1 MAYQVVLKEIQPATY
16 LLESAP
22 AGVDVALQARASAG
36 RLGFVTPRDLQLP
49 ERPAMI
55 PTQIT
60 GEPGRRWPVMM
71 RAVLLLVVLLGP
83 RASLTE
89 RWIEPDLGGDVEG
102 YLALNEATVP
112 GLRPGDEKSIVW
124 ANPDTYQRTPI
135 SVVYLHGFSADRHEV
150 DPLPKLV
157 AEALGANI
165 YYARLAGHGRDGS
178 AMGEATAEAWLDD
191 AAEAMAVGRAI
202 GDRVVLVG
210 TSTGGTLAVW
220 TASRP
225 EARDEVAALV
235 VLSPNFGPRAA
246 AAQVLLW
253 PWGGLIARA
262 VVGPERCFEP
272 ANEVQARHWTTCYPT
287 RVLLPMM
294 ALVERARTLD
304 FSEVTAPLLMMY
316 SDEDLVVDSDV
327 TVATF
332 GHFGS
337 VPKTLLSV
345 DASPGAAFHVL
356 AGDILSPETTDTVA
370 DVVITFLAQAL
381 GGVG

>member
-1 MAYQVVLKEIQPATY
+1 
-16 LLESAP
+16 
-22 AGVDVALQARASAG
+22 
-36 RLGFVTPRDLQLP
+36 
-49 ERPAMI
+49 MI

-60 GEPGRRWPVMM
+60 GEPGRRWPVTGG
-71 RAVLLLVVLLGP
+71 AVFLLIVLLGP
-83 RASLTE
+83 RAGLTE

-102 YLALNEATVP
+102 YLARSEATVP
-112 GLRPGDEKSIVW
+112 GLRAGDEKSIVW
-124 ANPDTYQRTPI
+124 ANPDTHERTPVA
-135 SVVYLHGFSADRHEV
+135 VVYLHGFSADRHEV
-150 DPLPKLV
+150 DPLPRRV

-178 AMGEATAEAWLDD
+178 AMGEATAEDWFDD

-202 GDRVVLVG
+202 GDRVVLLG

-225 EARDEVAALV
+225 EARDDVAALV
-235 VLSPNFGPRAA
+235 VLSPNFGPRDASA
-246 AAQVLLW
+246 RVLMW

-262 VVGPERCFEP
+262 VVGAERCFEP

-287 RVLLPMM
+287 RALLPMM
-294 ALVERARTLD
+294 ALVERTRTLD
-304 FSEVTAPLLMMY
+304 FAEVTAPLLMMY
-316 SDEDLVVDSDV
+316 SNEDLVVDPDA

-332 GHFGS
+332 GHFGG
-337 VPKTLLSV
+337 VPKTLLPV
-345 DASPGAAFHVL
+345 AASPGAAFHVL

-370 DVVITFLAQAL
+370 NAVITFLAQVL